1 MRLTGILFPSA
12 GTRSTQSVATAAI
25 TSTVIWDGFHIRPGA
40 EDNSIFVVDKRGDSW
55 NSHPMM
61 NEAATPDLTSYDFI
75 VINTSAGKDSQAMLD
90 YVMGLVRIAGITDR
104 VVAVHCDLGRVEWP
118 GTKELAE
125 KQCQHYGIPLQ
136 VVRREKGDLL
146 VQVEQRGM
154 WPDNKNRYCTSDQ
167 KRDQVAKV
175 HTALATQ
182 RITEIAVQGQP
193 KRQVRIL
200 NCLGLRAEESPAR
213 AKKIAFQSDKRLTN
227 GKRQVD
233 IWLPIH
239 EWTTQQVWATIKAS
253 GVPYHYAYDSGM
265 PRLSCMF
272 CIFAPKDALV
282 IAGRANPA
290 LLDEYVAIEAK
301 IGHTFRNGFKIAEV
315 KEAIEAGYQTSTVL
329 SWNM

>member
-1 MRLTGILFPSA
+1 MA
-12 GTRSTQSVATAAI
+12 
-25 TSTVIWDGFHIRPGA
+25 
-40 EDNSIFVVDKRGDSW
+40 
-55 NSHPMM
+55 
-61 NEAATPDLTSYDFI
+61 
-75 VINTSAGKDSQAMLD
+75 
-90 YVMGLVRIAGITDR
+90 DR
-104 VVAVHCDLGRVEWP
+104 VVAVHCDLGRCEWP

-125 KQCQHYGIPLQ
+125 RQCKHYGISLQ
-136 VVRREKGDLL
+136 VIRREKGDLL

-182 RITEIAVQGQP
+182 RITELHAQGQT
-193 KRQVRIL
+193 RQIRIL
-200 NCLGLRAEESPAR
+200 NCMGLRADESPAR
-213 AKKIAFQSDKRLTN
+213 AKKVAFQSDKRLTN

-239 EWTTQQVWATIKAS
+239 GWTTKQVWDTIKAS
-253 GVPYHYAYDSGM
+253 GVEHHYAYDKGM

-282 IAGRANPA
+282 IAGRANPD
-290 LLDEYVAIEAK
+290 LLDEYVAVEAK
-301 IGHTFRNGFKIAEV
+301 INHTFRNGFKIAEV
-315 KEAIEAGYQTSTVL
+315 KAAIEAGYEPAKVM